1 MRMSRRIRQAC
12 SMFGSGDKNTEI
24 DLVLLRTQLEI
35 DEGVKYEIYLDHL
48 GYPTFGIGHLIQKF
62 EFEEGMPV
70 GTVVEPERV
79 NEAFILDVK
88 VSIEDCKALFSGWDS
103 YPQEAKQVF
112 ANMAFNL
119 GRGKLSKFKKMIR
132 AAESANWKLAAV
144 EGRDSRWYKQVT
156 NRADRLMSRLEKV

>member
-12 SMFGSGDKNTEI
+12 NLFGSSNTSLDI
-24 DLVLLRTQLEI
+24 DIDALRKQLEI

-70 GTVVEPERV
+70 GSVITEERV
-79 NEAFILDVK
+79 NEAFVIDVK
-88 VSIEDCKALFSGWDS
+88 VSIEDCKALFSKWDS

-119 GRGKLSKFKKMIR
+119 GRGNLSKFKKMIK
-132 AAESANWKLAAV
+132 AAESADWKLAAV

-156 NRADRLMSRLEKV
+156 NRAERLMTRLENA

>member
-12 SMFGSGDKNTEI
+12 SMFGSGDKKTEI
-24 DLVLLRTQLEI
+24 DLVLLRKQLEI
-35 DEGVKYEIYLDHL
+35 DEGVKHEIYLDHL

-70 GTVVEPERV
+70 GTVITEQRV
-79 NEAFILDVK
+79 NEAFLLDVK
-88 VSIEDCKALFSGWDS
+88 VSIEDCKALFSKWDT

-119 GRGKLSKFKKMIR
+119 GRGNLSKFKKMIK
-132 AAESANWKLAAV
+132 AAESADWMLAAV

-156 NRADRLMSRLEKV
+156 NRAERLMTRLENT